1 MPNSP
6 FLFAVA
12 GVSIFIAIV
21 LVMAFMSLDDA
32 SMSAGNPASQ
42 NDYLNILTILVGFGA
57 VAVIGIGL
65 WAGFEIFKNSQK
77 STTDEDE
84 DEDEDGTKKRKTKE
98 TKKSEKAKSN
108 GKKEQTDTTTKQAP
122 KPPPSQSRRRPELK
136 QATDVQAQRI
146 DKEFTNVSS
155 IEDQSTLANLV
166 AFEQ

>member
-1 MPNSP
+1 MQNSP

-84 DEDEDGTKKRKTKE
+84 DEDESS
-98 TKKSEKAKSN
+98 TKKSKKSEQSKSN
-108 GKKEQTDTTTKQAP
+108 KKKEQTETTTKIEKKIS
-122 KPPPSQSRRRPELK
+122 KPPPTQSRRRPELK
-136 QATDVQAQRI
+136 QATDSQAQRI
-146 DKEFTNVSS
+146 DTEFTNVSS
-155 IEDQSTLANLV
+155 IQDQNILASLV
-166 AFEQ
+166 SFEQ